1 MPRDGSLLSPIHVL
15 VVEDE
20 CLIRMMVVDMLE
32 DAGFAVSEAPHADA
46 AWAILEQR
54 QEDIEVLFT
63 DIDMPRSMDGFVLA
77 GRVASAW
84 PHIGLI
90 MTSGRR
96 RIPDGD
102 VPDSRLFLS
111 KPYCPADLMQVIRKT
126 I

>member
-1 MPRDGSLLSPIHVL
+1 MPNEGSLLAATHVL

-46 AWAILEQR
+46 AWALLEQR
-54 QEDIEVLFT
+54 QQDIGVLFT
-63 DIDMPRSMDGFVLA
+63 DIDMPGSMDGFALA

-84 PHIGLI
+84 PHIGLVI
-90 MTSGRR
+90 TSGGRR
-96 RIPDGD
+96 LADGE
-102 VPDSRLFLS
+102 VPDSGRFLS
-111 KPYCPADLMQVIRKT
+111 KPYRPADLVQVIRET